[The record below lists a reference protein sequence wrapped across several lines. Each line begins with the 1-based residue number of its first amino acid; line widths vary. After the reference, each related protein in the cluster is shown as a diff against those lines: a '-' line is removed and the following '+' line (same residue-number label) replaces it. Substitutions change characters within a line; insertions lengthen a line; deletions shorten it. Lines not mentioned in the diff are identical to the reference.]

1 MTIELSGIHILLTY
15 TCTSE
20 CDHCFVWGSPWQEG
34 TLSLDQLD
42 EILHQA
48 DELRTVEWI
57 YFEGGEP
64 FLFYPVLVKAVETA
78 AGAGF
83 KVGLVSNAYWATE
96 VRDALEWL
104 RPLEGLVQDLSVSSD
119 LFHHSEEQDRLA
131 ENAAAAAEELG
142 VPIGTISIAK
152 PEGSGADGPVGQLP
166 LGESPVRFRGRA
178 VEKLA
183 GEAPKRPWEEF
194 TECPCEDFRDPG
206 RVHLDPLGNVHICQG
221 ISLGN
226 VFRST
231 LATICEA
238 YDPETHPVIGPLLA
252 GGPAELV
259 RRFDLPHEA
268 AYADACHLC
277 YEARRALRD
286 RLPDALGPDQM
297 YGIGLDA

>member
-1 MTIELSGIHILLTY
+1 MAIELSGVQIHKPLVR
-15 TCTSE
+15 TSH
-20 CDHCFVWGSPWQEG
+20 CAHCFVWGSPWQEG

-104 RPLEGLVQDLSVSSD
+104 RPFEGLVQDLSVSSD

-131 ENAAAAAEELG
+131 GNAAAAAKELG

-178 VEKLA
+178 AEKLA
-183 GEAPKRPWEEF
+183 GDAPKRPWEEF

-226 VFRST
+226 VFRTT
-231 LATICEA
+231 LATICEV

-259 RRFDLPHEA
+259 RRFDLPHEP

-286 RLPDALGPDQM
+286 LFPDALGPDQV

>member
-20 CDHCFVWGSPWQEG
+20 CDHCFVWGSPWQDG
-34 TLSLDQLD
+34 ILSLDQLD
-42 EILHQA
+42 EILEQA
-48 DELRTVEWI
+48 AELRTVEWI

-104 RPLEGLVQDLSVSSD
+104 RPFEGLVQDLSVSSD

-131 ENAAAAAEELG
+131 ENAAAVAGKLG
-142 VPIGTISIAK
+142 IPTGTISIAQ
-152 PEGSGADGPVGQLP
+152 PEASGTNGPVGQLP

-178 VEKLA
+178 AEKLA
-183 GEAPKRPWEEF
+183 SDAPKRPWEEF

-206 RVHLDPLGNVHICQG
+206 RVHLDPLGNIHICQG
-221 ISLGN
+221 ISIGN
-226 VFRST
+226 VFQST
-231 LATICEA
+231 LVSICEA
-238 YDPETHPVIGPLLA
+238 YDPGTHPVIGPLLT

-259 RRFDLPHEA
+259 RRFDLPHEP

-277 YEARRALRD
+277 YEARRGLRD
-286 RLPDALGPDQM
+286 RHPEILGPDQM
-297 YGIGLDA
+297 YGIGLDS

>member
-20 CDHCFVWGSPWQEG
+20 CDHCFVWGSPFQEG
-34 TLSLDQLD
+34 TLSLDRLD
-42 EILHQA
+42 EILDQA
-48 DELRTVEWI
+48 EELRTVEWI

-64 FLFYPVLVKAVETA
+64 FLFHPVLVKAVETA

-131 ENAAAAAEELG
+131 ENAVAAAEELG
-142 VPIGTISIAK
+142 IPIGTISIAQ

-183 GEAPKRPWEEF
+183 GEAPKKPWESF
-194 TECPCEDFRDPG
+194 NECPCEDLRDPG

-231 LATICEA
+231 LAAISKA
-238 YDPETHPVIGPLLA
+238 YDPEAHPVIGALLA
-252 GGPAELV
+252 GGPTELV
-259 RRFDLPHEA
+259 RRFDLPHEP

-286 RLPDALGPDQM
+286 RFPDVLTPDQM
-297 YGIGLDA
+297 YGGSES

>member
-1 MTIELSGIHILLTY
+1 MTIELSGVHILLTY

-20 CDHCFVWGSPWQEG
+20 CDHCFVWGSPFQEG
-34 TLSLDQLD
+34 TLSLDRLD
-42 EILHQA
+42 EILDQA
-48 DELRTVEWI
+48 EELRTVEWI

-131 ENAAAAAEELG
+131 ENAVAAAEELG
-142 VPIGTISIAK
+142 IPIGTISIAQ
-152 PEGSGADGPVGQLP
+152 PEGSGTDGPVGQLP
-166 LGESPVRFRGRA
+166 VGESPVRFRGRA

-183 GEAPKRPWEEF
+183 GEAPKKPWESF
-194 TECPCEDFRDPG
+194 NECPCEDLRDPG

-231 LATICEA
+231 LAAISKAYNPEA
-238 YDPETHPVIGPLLA
+238 HPVIGALLA
-252 GGPAELV
+252 GGPTELV
-259 RRFDLPHEA
+259 RRFDLPHEP

-277 YEARRALRD
+277 YEARRALRE
-286 RLPDALGPDQM
+286 RFPDVLTPDQM
-297 YGIGLDA
+297 YGGSES

>member
-20 CDHCFVWGSPWQEG
+20 CDHCFVWGSPFQEG
-34 TLSLDQLD
+34 TLSLDRLD
-42 EILHQA
+42 EILDQA
-48 DELRTVEWI
+48 EELRTVEWI

-64 FLFYPVLVKAVETA
+64 FLFHPVLVKAVETA

-131 ENAAAAAEELG
+131 ENAVAAAEELG
-142 VPIGTISIAK
+142 IPIGTISIAQ
-152 PEGSGADGPVGQLP
+152 PEGSGTDGPVGQLP

-183 GEAPKRPWEEF
+183 GEAPKKPWESF
-194 TECPCEDFRDPG
+194 NECPCEDLRDPG

-231 LATICEA
+231 LAAISKA
-238 YDPETHPVIGPLLA
+238 YDPEAHPVIGALLA
-252 GGPAELV
+252 GGPTELV
-259 RRFDLPHEA
+259 RRFDLPHEP

-277 YEARRALRD
+277 YEARRALRE
-286 RLPDALGPDQM
+286 RFPDVLTPDQM
-297 YGIGLDA
+297 YGGSES